1 MSVSE
6 IHKIASILDY
16 YYKLPSWLARFY
28 GVIYCDISARVI
40 AGLLAKYPLIPKKTA
55 LAILF

>member
-6 IHKIASILDY
+6 IHKIANIFRFL
-16 YYKLPSWLARFY
+16 LQAPSQLVQFY
-28 GVIYCDISARVI
+28 GVIYCDISAWVI
-40 AGLLAKYPLIPKKTA
+40 AGLLLKYPLIPKKTA